1 MSIRYLQRGEHE
13 KKKIVLTRM
22 IMFLLVFI
30 AMYIHSLKKKI
41 QIGCSS
47 SMKILNLFVLL
58 PAIYLCSERG

>member
-1 MSIRYLQRGEHE
+1 MSIRYPQRGEHE
-13 KKKIVLTRM
+13 KKNCVNQDDY
-22 IMFLLVFI
+22 VPSGV
-30 AMYIHSLKKKI
+30 YCHVHSQFRKI

>member
-13 KKKIVLTRM
+13 KKNCVNPD
-22 IMFLLVFI
+22 V
-30 AMYIHSLKKKI
+30 YVPSGVYCHVHSQFKKKI